1 MALNDQMI
9 YKTKINLK
17 ASIVFCLFFIGNQ
30 FSFSQESSGTID
42 LTVDTFKEFE
52 VFGDTLDDYSV
63 YFTGE
68 NHTYAAYNTKL
79 QLKLLKY
86 LHQEQNVKHFIFE
99 QSPGLS
105 YIINKIVL
113 DDKTTHLH
121 YLRDMFFDPFYEM
134 VKDLRKYNDTLLP
147 ENKIQ
152 VHGIDIERF
161 PSFSVYALN
170 EIIDTLDKSIKGG
183 EVFEQIK
190 ALATSDFKNS
200 GPAAFYSEPEVV
212 GFGFGQVSAWES
224 LSSIL
229 EGANEHRDSLVTMLG
244 ADSTIF
250 YSIIESLEI
259 GHEWY
264 ITEQRGDVKS
274 PIIRERFM
282 ADEFERVYSADME
295 SKYYGQFGRCH
306 LHKDQDAGRCYDYYM
321 NSIANRINDV
331 HPSLEN
337 QVLVIPIFYGGLR
350 DFDKDVISS
359 LDLDARFTDTKES
372 FIIDLAYKKGDHS
385 IVGFY
390 NTLPFIIICN
400 GSKDEENYYDYDWDS
415 NLSEYHV
422 GAWLGY
428 TYFNKMSKL
437 NSVLINDGFSPF
449 ETQILTYSIS
459 ADFFA
464 PYEGG
469 VSYSYTYFPEVSNGD
484 RFDLRGYK
492 IAMGSSYPIGGRWI
506 LGAIGLDVAYG
517 QMKLI
522 ETQEASTPPNIIQ
535 IDNLNK
541 TVYKNDIFTLDPNLQ
556 LRLTLPIISLNAKV
570 GYALDVSGKYWKLD
584 GKAKNFTK
592 TSFSA
597 PYVQVGASFNFKTY

>member
-1 MALNDQMI
+1 MKNGVKKCILNLGI
-9 YKTKINLK
+9 
-17 ASIVFCLFFIGNQ
+17 IVLLISGGS
-30 FSFSQESSGTID
+30 SFSQESTGTID
-42 LTVDTFKEFE
+42 LTVDTFKEFD
-52 VFGDTLDDYSV
+52 VFGDTLDNYSV

-68 NHTYAAYNTKL
+68 NHTYATYNTKL

-86 LHQEQNVKHFIFE
+86 LHQTQNVKHFIFE

-105 YIINKIVL
+105 YIINKIVI

-121 YLRDMFFDPFYEM
+121 YLRDMFFDPFYDM
-134 VKDLRKYNDTLLP
+134 VKDIRKYNDTLLP

-161 PSFSVYALN
+161 PSFSIYALN
-170 EIIDTLDKSIKGG
+170 EMVDTLDKRIKGG
-183 EVFEQIK
+183 EIFEQIK
-190 ALATSDFKNS
+190 ALASSDFKS
-200 GPAAFYSEPEVV
+200 AGPAAFYSDPEEI

-229 EGANEHRDSLVTMLG
+229 TGAINNRDSLVTVLG
-244 ADSTIF
+244 ADSTNF

-264 ITEQRGDVKS
+264 ITEQKGDVKS

-282 ADEFERVYSADME
+282 AEEFERVYIKDME

-331 HPSLEN
+331 HPSLKN
-337 QVLVIPIFYGGLR
+337 QVLVIPIFYGGLK
-350 DFDKDVISS
+350 DFDRDVINS
-359 LDLDARFTDTKES
+359 LGLDERFTNTDES

-390 NTLPFIIICN
+390 NNLPFMIICN
-400 GSKDEENYYDYDWDS
+400 GSKDEVDYYGYDWDS
-415 NLSEYHV
+415 NLEEFHLGV
-422 GAWLGY
+422 GIGY

-437 NSVLINDGFSPF
+437 NNVLKSSGFGTF
-449 ETQILTYSIS
+449 DTQILTYSIHAAYFS
-459 ADFFA
+459 PKEA
-464 PYEGG
+464 GI
-469 VSYSYTYFPEVSNGD
+469 SYSYTYFPEISNGD
-484 RFDLRGYK
+484 QFDFRGYK
-492 IAMGSSYPIGGRWI
+492 FGMGTCYPIGGRFV
-506 LGAIGLDVAYG
+506 LAAIGLDMSYG
-517 QMKLI
+517 QMKLV
-522 ETQEASTPPNIIQ
+522 ETQLASAPPNIIQ
-535 IDNLNK
+535 IDNLNQ
-541 TVYKNDIFTLDPNLQ
+541 TVYKNDVFTLEPNLE
-556 LRLTLPIISLNAKV
+556 LRLTLPVISLNAKA

-584 GKAKNFTK
+584 GKAKDFTK

-597 PYVQVGASFNFKTY
+597 AYFQVGASFNFKEQ